1 MSKFMTAQQA
11 ALLIKDNDCVA
22 IVGNGGGVLEAKT
35 MYKAVEDRFLETGS
49 PNNLTLIHAA
59 GIGDKDAEGINRFAH
74 EKMTK
79 RVIGGHWGWSP
90 RMQQLS
96 NDNKIEAYNLPQGVI
111 VLQYREIAGKRPGL
125 ITKIGLKTYVDPRVS
140 GGKLNEITKEDIV
153 ELIELDGEEWL
164 RYRPYPIDVAIIRG
178 SIADADGNISMEYE
192 PVNLEA
198 LSVAQAA
205 KNSGGKVIC
214 QVKYSAQQGTLSPR
228 NIKIPGILVDAVVV
242 DSKQE
247 QTKAAEYDPTLT
259 GAVKMPLG
267 EIASMSLTHRKII
280 ARRAAMELE
289 KGSVINLGFGMPD
302 GVAAVAAE
310 EGISQY
316 ITMTVEQG
324 IVGGVPA
331 SGDIFGV
338 AYNPEV
344 ILDATS
350 QFDFYSG
357 HGLDLT
363 CLGLAQADKKGNVNV
378 SKFGPTIAG
387 CGGFIDISQT
397 AKKCIFC
404 GTMTAGGLKTEVKDG
419 KLKILQEGKSLKF
432 LDTVEHITFSG
443 DYASESGQK
452 VLYITERA
460 VFEMTADGLVLSEVA
475 PGVDIEKDILDKM
488 EFKPLMPSK
497 PKLMDER
504 IFCDEPMGLRK

>member
-1 MSKFMTAQQA
+1 MSKFMTAEQA
-11 ALLIKDNDCVA
+11 AGLIKDNDHVA
-22 IVGNGGGVLEAKT
+22 IVANGGAVLEPKM

-49 PNNLTLIHAA
+49 PKNLTLIHSA
-59 GIGDKDAEGINRFAH
+59 GIGDKDAEGVNRFAH
-74 EKMTK
+74 EKLVK

-90 RMQQLS
+90 KMQQLS

-125 ITKIGLKTYVDPRVS
+125 ITKTGLKTFTDPRIS
-140 GGKLNEITKEDIV
+140 GGKLNEVTTENIV
-153 ELIELDGEEWL
+153 ELMELDGEEWL
-164 RYRPYPIDVAIIRG
+164 RYKPYPIDVAIIRG
-178 SIADADGNISMEYE
+178 SIADDNGNISMEYE
-192 PVNLEA
+192 PVNLEV

-214 QVKYSAQQGTLSPR
+214 QVKYRTQNGTLSPR

-242 DSKQE
+242 DPKQE
-247 QTKAAEYDPTLT
+247 QTRAGEYDPTLT
-259 GAVKMPLG
+259 GAVKMPLE
-267 EIASMSLTHRKII
+267 EIAPMALTHRKII
-280 ARRAAMELE
+280 ARRAALELE
-289 KGSVINLGFGMPD
+289 RGSVINLGFGMPD

-316 ITMTVEQG
+316 MTMTVEQG

-363 CLGLAQADKKGNVNV
+363 CLGLAQADKNGNVNV

-404 GTMTAGGLKTEVKDG
+404 GTMTAGGLKTQVKDG
-419 KLKILQEGKSLKF
+419 KLIILQEGKNIKF
-432 LDTVEHITFSG
+432 LDEVEHITFSG
-443 DYASESGQK
+443 DYARESGQK

-460 VFEMTADGLVLSEVA
+460 VFEMTKDGLVLTEIA
-475 PGVDIEKDILDKM
+475 PGIDIEKDILNKM
-488 EFKPLMPSK
+488 QFKPLMPIK
-497 PKLMDER
+497 PKLMDGR
-504 IFCDEPMGLRK
+504 IFKNEIMGLKD

>member
-11 ALLIKDNDCVA
+11 VELIKDGDHVA
-22 IVGNGGGVLEAKT
+22 IVANGGAVLEPKM
-35 MYKAVEDRFLETGS
+35 MYKAVEDRFLATGS
-49 PNNLTLIHAA
+49 PCNLTLIHSA

-96 NDNKIEAYNLPQGVI
+96 NENKIEAYNLPQGAI

-125 ITKIGLKTYVDPRVS
+125 VTKIGLKTFVDPRVS
-140 GGKLNEITKEDIV
+140 GGKLNEVTQEDIV
-153 ELIELDGEEWL
+153 ELVKIDGEEWL
-164 RYRPYPIDVAIIRG
+164 RYKPYRIDVAIIRG
-178 SIADADGNISMEYE
+178 SIADDNGNISLEYE
-192 PVNLEA
+192 PVNLEV

-214 QVKYSAQQGTLSPR
+214 QVKYRAQNGSLDPR
-228 NIKIPGILVDAVVV
+228 SIKIPGILVDAVVV
-242 DSKQE
+242 DPQQQ
-247 QTKAAEYDPTLT
+247 QTKAGEFDPTLT

-267 EIASMSLTHRKII
+267 EIAPMALTHRKII

-289 KGSVINLGFGMPD
+289 KGSIINLGFGMPD

-316 ITMTVEQG
+316 VTMTIEQG

-331 SGDIFGV
+331 GGDIFGV

-344 ILDATS
+344 ILDAPS

-363 CLGLAQADKKGNVNV
+363 CLGLAQADKYGNVNV

-397 AKKCIFC
+397 AKKCVFC

-419 KLKILQEGKSLKF
+419 KLTILQEGKSVKF
-432 LDTVEHITFSG
+432 LDEVEHITFSG
-443 DYASESGQK
+443 DYARESGQK

-460 VFEMTADGLVLSEVA
+460 VFEMTQEGLVLTEVA
-475 PGVDIEKDILDKM
+475 PGIDIEKDILSQM
-488 EFKPLMPSK
+488 RFKPLMPTP
-497 PKLMDER
+497 PKLMDAR
-504 IFCDEPMGLRK
+504 IFRDELMGLKE